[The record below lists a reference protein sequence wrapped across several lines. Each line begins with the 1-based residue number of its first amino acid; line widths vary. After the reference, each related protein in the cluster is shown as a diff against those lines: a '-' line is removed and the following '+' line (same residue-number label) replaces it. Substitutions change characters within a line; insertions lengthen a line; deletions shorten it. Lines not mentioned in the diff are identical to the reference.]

1 MKKFYYAQS
10 NDAYV
15 EISDAEYAEL
25 MNLLDYNVY
34 ITEKYDDP
42 VFELAE
48 NDPVFAANEK
58 RIQEILRMTD
68 EQFDLVILY

>member
-1 MKKFYYAQS
+1 MKKFYYAQH

-25 MNLLDYNVY
+25 MDLLDYNVY
-34 ITEKYDDP
+34 ITEKCDDS
-42 VFELAE
+42 VFELVE
-48 NDPVFAANEK
+48 KNPVFAANEK

-68 EQFDLVILY
+68 EQFDLAILY